1 MEDVRKE
8 PKDRLCQPLPCFYYS
23 EALRG
28 TCKKPGCKGKICM
41 RCIKCEVHLCLNKI
55 EIVFLNSIRTGFFYV
70 DFSNYILRC
79 TIFFLNALENCT
91 KCIIL
96 FSNVQKRNK
105 NYIALFL
112 YGHWPRGPFSPAM
125 ITVPCPQENH
135 MVLFSGFI
143 QYIVFLTKFE
153 IYVFFS
159 SQ

>member
-1 MEDVRKE
+1 MEDVRK
-8 PKDRLCQPLPCFYYS
+8 DRLGHYPAFTTVR
-23 EALRG
+23 E
-28 TCKKPGCKGKICM
+28 TCKKPGGKGKIHM
-41 RCIKCEVHLCLNKI
+41 RCIKCKVHLCLNKNK
-55 EIVFLNSIRTGFFYV
+55 IVFLNSIRTGFFYV

-79 TIFFLNALENCT
+79 SIFFQNAPENCI

-96 FSNVQKRNK
+96 FSNVQNQNK

-112 YGHWPRGPFSPAM
+112 YGHWPRGPFSPVM
-125 ITVPCPQENH
+125 IPVLCPQENH

-153 IYVFFS
+153 IYGFFS